1 MRDGKNIYEKG
12 PGGGFVVLNYGIL
25 EYAFE
30 ESTVVKRK
38 KTLIISRHNDGWEN
52 MLILKSAFL
61 DEFYL

>member
-30 ESTVVKRK
+30 ESTVVKREK
-38 KTLIISRHNDGWEN
+38 NADNLAS
-52 MLILKSAFL
+52 
-61 DEFYL
+61 